1 MKVKDATVRIIS
13 VSVKFIVV
21 ALVVF
26 FLLRGA
32 MFAYDF
38 GYSIFMDEAAA
49 AQGEGRD
56 VEVTLLDGSGARDI
70 GKQLESLGVIK
81 DANIFYIQALL
92 AGNSKD
98 FKGGE
103 YMFNTSMRPSE
114 IMEMLEEGPE
124 TQ

>member
-1 MKVKDATVRIIS
+1 MKVKDATVRVIS

-56 VEVTLLDGSGARDI
+56 VEVTLLDGSGARDV

-81 DANIFYIQALL
+81 DANVFYFQALI
-92 AGNSKD
+92 AGSSKD
-98 FKGGE
+98 FKGGA
-103 YMFNTSMRPSE
+103 YTFNTSMRPSE
-114 IMEMLEEGPE
+114 IMEILEEGSE
-124 TQ
+124 AQ